1 MLTRFLGYALLLSA
15 VVAGQGADPRIR
27 MKVTQGDAA
36 RTPIGDIEVT
46 LLQSVAPLT
55 VANFLKY
62 MNRGSFN
69 NMMFHRLVSGFV
81 LQGGGWTYTEQFT
94 RIASDGKVRNEY
106 NISNTRGT
114 LAMAKVDG
122 DPNSATTEWFFNLAD
137 NSANLNTQ
145 NGGFTVF
152 GRVSDASLPVLDKI
166 VANSRVTSFS
176 MWDSIPLYNY
186 RIGTPQAGNIVIIPS
201 FQAVDTLPTPAISDN
216 GVVSN
221 TTFGGGQV
229 VARGSH
235 IEIFG
240 SNLAGTTR
248 SWTTADMNGSVLPT
262 TVDNVKVTFG
272 VKPNE
277 RPGYVIYVSPN
288 QVNVQVPEDAPLGDA
303 VPVVLNYNGYPTSAV
318 NVAVRE
324 TAGGILAPPS
334 FKVGERQ
341 YVVAQ
346 RASGQL
352 VSGGNIP
359 DLANAPAVPGE
370 TLVLYGVGL
379 GDVTPGYP
387 LFAGRIAQGQTTLN
401 HPVSLKVGDFD
412 AKVTYQGL
420 APNFVGLYQINFEVP
435 SAVPAGD
442 QKLTISQRGE
452 VLPQELYLPV
462 KAQ

>member
-1 MLTRFLGYALLLSA
+1 
-15 VVAGQGADPRIR
+15 

-81 LQGGGWTYTEQFT
+81 LQGGGWTYTDNFT
-94 RIASDGKVRNEY
+94 RISSDGKVRNEY

-152 GRVSDASLPVLDKI
+152 GRVSDSSLAVLDKI
-166 VANSRVTSFS
+166 VANSRIQTFS
-176 MWDSIPLYNY
+176 QWDSFPLYNF
-186 RIGTPQAGNIVIIPS
+186 RVGTVQAGNVVIIPS
-201 FQAVDTLPTPAISDN
+201 FQALDTLPTPAISDN

-262 TVDNVKVTFG
+262 TVDNVKVTVG
-272 VKPNE
+272 GKSA
-277 RPGYVIYVSPN
+277 YMIYVSPT
-288 QVNVQVPEDAPLGDA
+288 QVNVQVSEDAPLGDS
-303 VPVVLNYNGYPTSAV
+303 VPVVVTYNGYPSPAV

-324 TAGGILAPPS
+324 TAGSILAPPS
-334 FKVGERQ
+334 FKVGDRQ

-379 GDVTPGYP
+379 GDVTPGFP
-387 LFAGRIAQGQTTLN
+387 LFAGRIAQGKTTLN
-401 HPVSLKVGDFD
+401 HPVSVKVGDFD
-412 AKVTYQGL
+412 AKVTYQGMTEK
-420 APNFVGLYQINFEVP
+420 FVGLYQINFEI
-435 SAVPAGD
+435 PAALPTGD
-442 QKLTISQRGE
+442 HKLTVTQDGAA
-452 VLPQELYLPV
+452 LPQELYLPV